1 MEIERKFLC
10 DAPADIETWRHTDI
24 EQAYLC
30 DTPVVRVRRDGDD
43 YWLTYKSSGILS
55 HEEYN
60 LPLTAEAYAHL
71 VAKADTA
78 PLSKTRYRKDIRR
91 ELNGVEK
98 GLVIEL
104 DIFHGSLAPLVMA
117 EVEFETEA
125 DANAYIPEDWFVRE
139 VTYVKGYHNSS
150 LIKDG
155 LPADFSEERKQK
167 I

>member
-10 DAPADIETWRHTDI
+10 APPADISSWRHSDI

-30 DTPVVRVRRDGDD
+30 DEPVVRVRRDGDA
-43 YWLTYKSSGILS
+43 YYLTYKSKGLLS

-60 LPLTAEAYAHL
+60 LPLTAEAYSHL

-91 ELNGVEK
+91 TLNGTEK

-104 DIFHGSLAPLVMA
+104 DIFHGGLSPLVMA
-117 EVEFETEA
+117 EVEFESEA
-125 DANAYIPEDWFVRE
+125 DAKAYRPEDWFGRE
-139 VTYVKGYHNSS
+139 VTYEKGYHNSS
-150 LIKDG
+150 LIRDG
-155 LPADFSEERKQK
+155 LPQDFSERK
-167 I
+167 